1 MPTKRTWMTGELL
14 NRIDFFAM
22 ETTSPASE
30 LHAELQRDVQDGMGV
45 TQYEVMGL
53 RLLSNRVKDVRQ
65 WMQDDYLQY
74 PWNAG
79 TSSTDGKHMVEARK
93 AYFEEH
99 GYMPRPLSR
108 GLALSIIRM
117 VMMFPSMPKGIA
129 FRIGL
134 RFYYAERT
142 RTPTDALTDYITL
155 MPWDSSDNY
164 NTYIKAVED
173 NTITS
178 FAPWDNKLFVE
189 ALAPTTDVIDFK
201 DLYKHIA
208 SRKRKV
214 EAVTVKNIMKGWRL
228 FKDEYKK
235 GGS

>member
-79 TSSTDGKHMVEARK
+79 TSSH
-93 AYFEEH
+93 
-99 GYMPRPLSR
+99 
-108 GLALSIIRM
+108 
-117 VMMFPSMPKGIA
+117 
-129 FRIGL
+129 
-134 RFYYAERT
+134 
-142 RTPTDALTDYITL
+142 
-155 MPWDSSDNY
+155 
-164 NTYIKAVED
+164 
-173 NTITS
+173 
-178 FAPWDNKLFVE
+178 
-189 ALAPTTDVIDFK
+189 
-201 DLYKHIA
+201 
-208 SRKRKV
+208 
-214 EAVTVKNIMKGWRL
+214 
-228 FKDEYKK
+228 
-235 GGS
+235 